1 MLRGESPLSPSLDVR
16 LGLRLTG
23 NLHCRVRPSAYGSHS
38 SVFLEGKVFENA
50 APGKTVQTRSRV
62 RDSAQAHA
70 GTHAIAQA
78 SRLRDGLGLVPGQ
91 RGACHQAAWSSRMLP
106 QDTPSPKLAA
116 SLTPQ
121 TPLSRVRLV
130 NIGWVLGVGPRCT
143 PAPARLLVTSP
154 RGSSRAPPRGRHR
167 LLVFIRN
174 NHKGLGSQRG
184 WHLNLLHAVST
195 LPPRQPLAPVL
206 VRRDLL
212 NKVPVKLMTSWFD
225 VQGLGT
231 HR

>member
-23 NLHCRVRPSAYGSHS
+23 NLHCRVHPSAYGSHS

-91 RGACHQAAWSSRMLP
+91 RGACHQAAWSSRRLP
-106 QDTPSPKLAA
+106 QDTPSPKLEA

-121 TPLSRVRLV
+121 TPLSRVRLAFLLV
-130 NIGWVLGVGPRCT
+130 SIGWVWDGTEMHSCSRRAPGNQ
-143 PAPARLLVTSP
+143 PAREQPRPSP
-154 RGSSRAPPRGRHR
+154 WSAQAAGIHQ
-167 LLVFIRN
+167 
-174 NHKGLGSQRG
+174 K
-184 WHLNLLHAVST
+184 
-195 LPPRQPLAPVL
+195 QP
-206 VRRDLL
+206 
-212 NKVPVKLMTSWFD
+212 
-225 VQGLGT
+225 
-231 HR
+231 